1 MASRFTFTSR
11 FHLASP
17 NAQKGERTG
26 LIKLVLPLRRHGDHG
41 EWLLKACEIPRH
53 CLVSKSLQEVVLSPQ
68 AATGP
73 TAGAV
78 HEAVAGELN
87 EVRLAERAHGG
98 AGTVRLEA

>member
-1 MASRFTFTSR
+1 MASKFTLTSR
-11 FHLASP
+11 FHLASA

-26 LIKLVLPLRRHGDHG
+26 LTKLVLPQRRHGST
-41 EWLLKACEIPRH
+41 ESKACGIPRH
-53 CLVSKSLQEVVLSPQ
+53 CLVSKSLQEVVLPPQ

-98 AGTVRLEA
+98 AGTMRLEA